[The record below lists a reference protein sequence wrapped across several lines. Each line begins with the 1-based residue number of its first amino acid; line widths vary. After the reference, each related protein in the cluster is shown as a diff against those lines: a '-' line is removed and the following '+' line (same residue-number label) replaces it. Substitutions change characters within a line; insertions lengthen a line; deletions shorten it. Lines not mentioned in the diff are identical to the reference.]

1 MLTRDL
7 DRWLFYHKIPFVCNR
22 CTLNFL
28 PGCDEALDTDEI
40 PMDFGVS
47 GISNDGKHVHLPPN
61 DTSRSKDVWEETLY
75 PWMHELF
82 HHKKG
87 LHLMHLNVRSLRPK
101 LDEIKEILGSSNA
114 AIFGLTETNQIKSV
128 YWLIIVT
135 VTIFTKRARKHYIN
149 NNIEQNI
156 LIISNNN
163 TETKLSFN

>member
-87 LHLMHLNVRSLRPK
+87 LHLMHFATKVCDQNWM
-101 LDEIKEILGSSNA
+101 
-114 AIFGLTETNQIKSV
+114 KS
-128 YWLIIVT
+128 
-135 VTIFTKRARKHYIN
+135 RKY
-149 NNIEQNI
+149 
-156 LIISNNN
+156 
-163 TETKLSFN
+163 